1 MKKYT
6 LIVLLTLIST
16 IEIMANFPP
25 SKEQIENA
33 KKIEELRKTNE
44 KGKNKAKILM
54 LLNANK
60 KEASKK

>member
-44 KGKNKAKILM
+44 KGKNKAEILK

>member
-1 MKKYT
+1 MKYT

-16 IEIMANFPP
+16 MEIMANFPP

-44 KGKNKAKILM
+44 KGNGRLRKTRDRVVRKI
-54 LLNANK
+54 
-60 KEASKK
+60 

>member
-1 MKKYT
+1 M
-6 LIVLLTLIST
+6 
-16 IEIMANFPP
+16 EIMANFPP
-25 SKEQIENA
+25 SKEQFENA

-44 KGKNKAKILM
+44 KGKNKAKILK